1 MRTNVILLLV
11 FLAQLSYGQEYKS
24 ISLAEIKY
32 QVAQSNLDLKIA
44 NQSTEIS
51 KAEYQQTNAVFLPS
65 VSISHTGI
73 KTTNP
78 LMAFGSKLNQEI
90 LTPNDFNPDLLN
102 DPDKTTNFQTLISV
116 AQPILNLD
124 AIQQRRA
131 AKNKFDATELQSQR
145 TQDYIDLTVERAYME
160 LQIAYEYK
168 NVLEHASKTMA
179 ENLQMAKNHF
189 EAGYMQK
196 ADVLEVE
203 IEALKIKDQIVEA
216 TNTIKVKSDAIYN
229 LMGQPSEILLK
240 PNEDLILNA
249 EQSMVSELNLERAD
263 LMAME
268 IQSKAYENMYGAS
281 KMNFVPRINAFGS
294 YELYD
299 DSMFQTTASGYTV
312 GISMSWDIFKGY
324 QNIGNLKK
332 SKVLAEKAS
341 TEYEQYK
348 LNAALEFE
356 KTKDA
361 LELSKSKLKTANLAV
376 EQATEA
382 YRIRKNRYE
391 GGLEKTSDLLQS
403 EGLKL
408 QKNLEYLKAIFE
420 FNFTQSYLQFL
431 KK

>member
-1 MRTNVILLLV
+1 MRTNYLILLILIV
-11 FLAQLSYGQEYKS
+11 QFSYSQERKTIS
-24 ISLAEIKY
+24 IAEIKY
-32 QVAQSNLDLKIA
+32 QVLQKNLDLKIA
-44 NQSTEIS
+44 TQSIEIS

-73 KTTNP
+73 TTTNP

-90 LTPNDFNPDLLN
+90 ISVNDFNPDFLN

-124 AIQQRRA
+124 ALQQRKA
-131 AKNKFDATELQSQR
+131 AKNKFDATALQSER
-145 TQDYIDLTVERAYME
+145 TQDYIDLAVERAFME

-168 NVLEHASKTMA
+168 KVLEQASIAMN

-189 EAGYMQK
+189 EAGYLQK

-203 IEALKIKDQIVEA
+203 IEALKIRDQIIEA
-216 TNTIKVKSDAIYN
+216 NNNIKMKSDAIYN
-229 LMGQPSEILLK
+229 FMGVPSDILLEPSEALALYPSQNIT
-240 PNEDLILNA
+240 N
-249 EQSMVSELNLERAD
+249 ELNLERAD
-263 LMAME
+263 LKAME
-268 IQSKAYENMYGAS
+268 IQTEAYNNMYNAS
-281 KMNFVPRINAFGS
+281 KMNFVPRINAFGN

-299 DSMFQTTASGYTV
+299 DSAFQTSASGYTL
-312 GISMSWDIFKGY
+312 GITMSWDLFNGY
-324 QNIGNLKK
+324 QNVGNIKK
-332 SKVLAEKAS
+332 NKVMAEKAS

-348 LNAALEFE
+348 LNAALEFQ
-356 KTKDA
+356 KTLDA
-361 LELSKSKLKTANLAV
+361 LELSKSKLNTASLAL

-391 GGLEKTSDLLQS
+391 EGLEKTSDLLLS
-403 EGLKL
+403 ESLKL